1 LLSTYHS
8 FLLSYV
14 LMLDIKFIRE
24 HPEQVRKA
32 IRDKQMPD
40 AEAKLT
46 QLLLVD
52 EEFRLLKKDLE
63 EKQALRNANSKKI
76 GDLKRKGEN
85 ADDLMRDMG
94 TLSEEVKKL
103 EEKSRSLEAQFRL
116 LMLEIP
122 NLPHES
128 VPYGVSEHDNVVVH
142 EKGHKPTF
150 DFKPKPH
157 WELPHF
163 KNWLDLERG
172 VKTTGAGFPIYKGD
186 GAKLLRGLIQYC
198 LNSLL
203 EAGYTECIS
212 PLMVNS
218 ESATATG
225 QLPDKEGQM
234 YQVSDGFYL
243 IPTSELILTGMHRE
257 EILDASVL
265 PLKYTA
271 HSACFRREAGSYGA
285 HVRGINRV
293 HQFDKVEM
301 VQFTT
306 PETSYQALEEMT
318 ATSESL
324 LDSLGLPYRRLAMCT
339 GDMGFTQAKKYDIEV
354 WSAGQERWLEVSSC
368 SNITDF
374 QSRRLM
380 TRYREGGSAGKG
392 KSELVHTL
400 NGSAFGMPRTLAAL
414 LENYQNA
421 DGSVRVPQVLQ
432 PYVGKAVLG

>member
-1 LLSTYHS
+1 
-8 FLLSYV
+8 
-14 LMLDIKFIRE
+14 MLDIKLIRE
-24 HPEQVRKA
+24 HPETIRKA
-32 IRDKQMPD
+32 IRDKQMTD
-40 AEAKLT
+40 AELT

-52 EEFRLLKKDLE
+52 EEVRLLKHELE
-63 EKQALRNANSKKI
+63 EKQALRNSSSKKI
-76 GDLKRKGEN
+76 GDLKRKGED
-85 ADDLMRDMG
+85 AGDLMREMG
-94 TLSEEVKKL
+94 TLSEEVKRL
-103 EEKSRSLEAQFRL
+103 EEKNKGLEAQFTA

-122 NLPHES
+122 NPPHES

-142 EKGHKPTF
+142 EKGEKPAF
-150 DFKPKPH
+150 DFKPKSH
-157 WELPHF
+157 WELPLF
-163 KNWLDLERG
+163 KQWIDLERG

-198 LNSLL
+198 LNYLAD
-203 EAGYTECIS
+203 AGYTECIP

-243 IPTSELILTGMHRE
+243 IPTSELILTGMHRN
-257 EILDASVL
+257 EILDAKEL

-285 HVRGINRV
+285 HVRGVNRV

-306 PETSYQALEEMT
+306 PETSYEALEEMT
-318 ATSESL
+318 ATSEAL

-374 QSRRLM
+374 QARRLM
-380 TRYREGGSAGKG
+380 TRYREGGAGGKG
-392 KSELVHTL
+392 KPELVHTL
-400 NGSAFGMPRTLAAL
+400 NGSAFGMARMIAAI

-421 DGSVRVPQVLQ
+421 DGSVRVPKVLQ
-432 PYVGKAVLG
+432 PFVRKAVLSKD

>member
-1 LLSTYHS
+1 
-8 FLLSYV
+8 
-14 LMLDIKFIRE
+14 MLDIKFIRE
-24 HPEQVRKA
+24 QPEKIRKA
-32 IRDKQMPD
+32 IRDKQMPES
-40 AEAKLT
+40 EAKLT
-46 QLLLVD
+46 QLLLLD

-63 EKQALRNANSKKI
+63 DKQALRNANSKKI

-85 ADDLMRDMG
+85 ADNLMREMG
-94 TLSEEVKKL
+94 DLSEEVKKL
-103 EEKSRSLEAQFRL
+103 EEKNRSLEATFTS

-122 NLPHES
+122 NPAHES

-142 EKGHKPTF
+142 EKGNKPAF

-172 VKTTGAGFPIYKGD
+172 VKTTGGGFPIYKGD
-186 GAKLLRGLIQYC
+186 GARLLRGLIQYC
-198 LNSLL
+198 LNSLG
-203 EAGYTECIS
+203 EAGYTECIP
-212 PLMVNS
+212 PLMVNA

-234 YQVSDGFYL
+234 YEVSDGFYM
-243 IPTSELILTGMHRE
+243 IPTSELILTGMHRD
-257 EILDASVL
+257 EILDAATL

-271 HSACFRREAGSYGA
+271 HSSCFRREAGSYGA

-301 VQFTT
+301 VQFTQ
-306 PETSYQALEEMT
+306 PDKSYEALEDMT
-318 ATSESL
+318 ATSEAL
-324 LDSLGLPYRRLAMCT
+324 LDSLELPYRRLAMCT
-339 GDMGFTQAKKYDIEV
+339 GDIGFTQAKKYDIEV

-374 QSRRLM
+374 QARRLM
-380 TRYREGGSAGKG
+380 TRYRDGGAGGKG
-392 KSELVHTL
+392 KPELVHTL
-400 NGSAFGMPRTLAAL
+400 NGSAFGMARTLAAI

-421 DGSVRVPQVLQ
+421 DGTVRVPKVLQ
-432 PYVGKAVLG
+432 PYVGKSVLG

>member
-1 LLSTYHS
+1 
-8 FLLSYV
+8 
-14 LMLDIKFIRE
+14 MLDIKFIRE
-24 HPEQVRKA
+24 HPEAVRKA
-32 IRDKQMPD
+32 IRDKQMSE
-40 AEAKLT
+40 AEGKLT
-46 QLLLVD
+46 QLLIVD

-63 EKQALRNANSKKI
+63 DKQALRNANSKKI

-85 ADDLMRDMG
+85 ADDLMREMG
-94 TLSEEVKKL
+94 TLSEEVKRL
-103 EEKSRSLEAQFRL
+103 EEKSRSLETTFTS

-122 NLPHES
+122 NPAHES
-128 VPYGVSEHDNVVVH
+128 VPYGVNEHDNVVAH
-142 EKGHKPTF
+142 EKGSKPTF

-163 KNWLDLERG
+163 KTWLDLERG
-172 VKTTGAGFPIYKGD
+172 VKTTGGGFPVYKGD

-198 LNSLL
+198 LNSLGD
-203 EAGYTECIS
+203 AGYTECIP
-212 PLMVNS
+212 PLMVNA

-243 IPTSELILTGMHRE
+243 IPTSELILTGMQRD
-257 EILDASVL
+257 EILDAKDL

-318 ATSESL
+318 ATSERL
-324 LDSLGLPYRRLAMCT
+324 LDSLELPYRRLAMCT
-339 GDMGFTQAKKYDIEV
+339 GDIGFTQAKKYDLEV

-374 QSRRLM
+374 QARRLM
-380 TRYREGGSAGKG
+380 TRYRDGGAGGKG
-392 KSELVHTL
+392 KPELVHTL
-400 NGSAFGMPRTLAAL
+400 NGSAFGMARMLAAI

-421 DGSVRVPQVLQ
+421 DGTVRVPQVLQ
-432 PYVGKAVLG
+432 ALVGKSVLG